1 MFSKLC
7 QRDISNRV
15 SQRVV
20 TGKKVSSTFK
30 VVFLPVCQRPER
42 VGTFRVMLFPF
53 IGLVHI
59 NRFQG
64 PRRNAAQINKSR
76 ASPHSTSVTLRFYTA
91 HHSTNQTHLGHT
103 ANIDLSSNLYL
114 LESAKHINTGRSIRL
129 TSELWINY
137 RRNSSRRLL
146 VMYPRRISR
155 TFSLSQ
161 RSFATA
167 QRDTLA
173 HLRNL
178 P

>member
-76 ASPHSTSVTLRFYTA
+76 VSPRYNSSTLFIYTD
-91 HHSTNQTHLGHT
+91 HRSTNQTRIEHT
-103 ANIDLSSNLYL
+103 LATHWTQPPL
-114 LESAKHINTGRSIRL
+114 
-129 TSELWINY
+129 
-137 RRNSSRRLL
+137 
-146 VMYPRRISR
+146 ISR
-155 TFSLSQ
+155 QICTF
-161 RSFATA
+161 
-167 QRDTLA
+167 
-173 HLRNL
+173 
-178 P
+178 

>member
-76 ASPHSTSVTLRFYTA
+76 VSPRYDSSTLSNYTGRR
-91 HHSTNQTHLGHT
+91 STNQTRIGHT
-103 ANIDLSSNLYL
+103 L
-114 LESAKHINTGRSIRL
+114 
-129 TSELWINY
+129 
-137 RRNSSRRLL
+137 
-146 VMYPRRISR
+146 
-155 TFSLSQ
+155 
-161 RSFATA
+161 
-167 QRDTLA
+167 DT
-173 HLRNL
+173 HWTHSHR
-178 P
+178 